1 MAGMIG
7 GGGGGGKRPVDVEI
21 HLVPFIDL
29 LCSLIS
35 FLLMTA
41 VWSQISRLELK
52 NGSDAPQEQQA
63 TPPPDEKKML
73 LKVHIHDKGFTIAEQ
88 SNDVEIQIPCTSP
101 TQECYKVEVKP
112 DESGKP
118 KPVLSSYFDYAKL
131 QTTLEAEK
139 AKYTNQKD
147 VSIVLGDKIPYNEM
161 IKTMDTCLV
170 VGLDGISLSGTMM

>member
-1 MAGMIG
+1 MAGIIG
-7 GGGGGGKRPVDVEI
+7 AGGHGGKRPVDTEI

-52 NGSDAPQEQQA
+52 NGSDAPPDQQ
-63 TPPPDEKKML
+63 TPPPEEKKMM
-73 LKVHIHDKGFTIAEQ
+73 LKVHIHDKGFTVVEQ
-88 SNDVEIQIPCTSP
+88 STDVEIQIPCTSGGD
-101 TQECYKVEVKP
+101 CYRVELRANAQ
-112 DESGKP
+112 GKQVP
-118 KPVLSSYFDYAKL
+118 ELTSHFDYAKL
-131 QTTLEAEK
+131 QTTLETEK

-170 VGLDGISLSGTMM
+170 IGLDGISLSGTMM